1 MQEEKDELLTVPV
14 SVYERTVSRFERI
27 IKCQFLIMALLIA
40 VIALGFYE
48 FCQYDVTGVTVDS
61 EDGGSANYVGDHN
74 YVGASGGAMINAEG
88 GSKEASEKE

>member
-88 GSKEASEKE
+88 GSKEASEEE

>member
-1 MQEEKDELLTVPV
+1 MQEEKNELMTVPV
-14 SVYERTVSRFERI
+14 SVYERTLSRFERI
-27 IKCQFLIMALLIA
+27 IKCLILIIALLIA

-61 EDGGSANYVGDHN
+61 EDGGIANYVGDHN

-88 GSKEASEKE
+88 GSKEASEEE